1 MTLADL
7 TRLEGSLVRLRPL
20 ASPDAAPL
28 AAYRAHPDVLR
39 YQSWDGYNLA
49 QALALVDEMAR
60 SRPGIPDEWHQW
72 AIEERATGTLAGD
85 FGLRTFDDGRQGEI
99 GFTLAPGAQGRGLAT
114 EAARLALRTAFGPL
128 GFHRVI
134 ANIDPLNVPAV
145 ALLGRLG
152 FRYEG
157 RSRESVFVHGAWA
170 DDDHYALL
178 TSEWRG

>member
-1 MTLADL
+1 MTPADQ
-7 TRLEGSLVRLRPL
+7 TRLEGSLVLLRPL
-20 ASPDAAPL
+20 AFADAAPL
-28 AAYRAHPDVLR
+28 AAYRGHPDVLR
-39 YQSWDGYNLA
+39 YQSWDSYDLA
-49 QALALVDEMAR
+49 HARGLVEAMAD
-60 SRPGIPDEWHQW
+60 SRPGILEAWHQW
-72 AIEERATGTLAGD
+72 AIEERATGMLAGD

-114 EAARLALRTAFGPL
+114 EAAQLVLRAAFGAL

-134 ANIDPLNVPAV
+134 ANIDPLNAPAA

-157 RSRESVFVHGAWA
+157 RSRESLFVHGGWA

-178 TSEWRG
+178 ASEWR